1 MWRRYAR
8 LEDVPG
14 HRFAQRQ
21 DRCGVDELLK
31 MNFNFVTM
39 HFFERASIAAMM
51 EHGKENFKNNNTVYS
66 DTYDYGLTREEMRII
81 PGQEWLDLEEEFNK
95 GSK

>member
-1 MWRRYAR
+1 
-8 LEDVPG
+8 
-14 HRFAQRQ
+14 
-21 DRCGVDELLK
+21 
-31 MNFNFVTM
+31 
-39 HFFERASIAAMM
+39 MM